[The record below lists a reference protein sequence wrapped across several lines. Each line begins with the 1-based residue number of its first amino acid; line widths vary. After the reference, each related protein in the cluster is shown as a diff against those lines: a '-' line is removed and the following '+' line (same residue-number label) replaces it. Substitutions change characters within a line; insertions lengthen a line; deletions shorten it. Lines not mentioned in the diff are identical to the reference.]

1 MKPLSTPPYNFID
14 QAPNRAMSE
23 VKSENR
29 IRNLLI
35 ALAAIAL
42 STAIFFGFQ
51 TQASSVSLEAQAKQ
65 STTLDV
71 ALSNGKPTLTEFY
84 ANWCTSC
91 QAMAPELAKIKQKYA
106 NSVNFVMLNVDNG
119 KWLPEILR
127 YRVDGIPHF
136 VFLNTTGEAISQT
149 IGEQPPSV
157 MEANLDALIANQT
170 LPYAYSTGQT
180 SDFDASV
187 EVPQPSQTD
196 PRSHGAQVNS
206 RSQKSEVR
214 SQK

>member
-1 MKPLSTPPYNFID
+1 MT
-14 QAPNRAMSE
+14 QATGAT
-23 VKSENR
+23 R

-42 STAIFFGFQ
+42 SVAIFLGLQ
-51 TQASSVSLEAQAKQ
+51 TKANSVSLEAQAAQ
-65 STTLDV
+65 ATPLEV

-91 QAMAPELAKIKQKYA
+91 QAMAQNLATLKQDYDK
-106 NSVNFVMLNVDNG
+106 SVNFVMLNVDNN

-136 VFLNTTGEAISQT
+136 VFMNQEGEAVAQT
-149 IGEQPPSV
+149 IGEQPLSV
-157 MEANLDALIANQT
+157 MKANLEALIANLA

-180 SDFDASV
+180 SLFNAPV
-187 EVPQPSQTD
+187 TTPKASQTE
-196 PRSHGAQVNS
+196 PRSHGAQV
-206 RSQKSEVR
+206 KS
-214 SQK
+214 